1 MRGLFC
7 RAVRTTLAAR
17 VLDTGNSPYVLE
29 SHVASCLRCQAVV
42 AQSLRLRRTLA
53 DVVTSREI
61 ELNSSSPPVGW
72 MAAGVA
78 SLAAAALVARMRQ
91 QDG

>member
-1 MRGLFC
+1 MRTLIC

-17 VLDTGNSPYVLE
+17 VLDTGVCPPILAE
-29 SHVASCLRCQAVV
+29 HVSQCLRCQAVV

-53 DVVTSREI
+53 DVVTDQDI
-61 ELNSSSPPVGW
+61 ELDPARPPVGW

-78 SLAAAALVARMRQ
+78 SLAAAVLVARIRQ
-91 QDG
+91 QNG